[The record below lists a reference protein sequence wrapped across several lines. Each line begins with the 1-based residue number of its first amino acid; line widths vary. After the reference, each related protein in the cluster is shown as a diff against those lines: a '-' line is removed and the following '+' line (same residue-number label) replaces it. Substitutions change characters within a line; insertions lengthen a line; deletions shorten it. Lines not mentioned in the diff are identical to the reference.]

1 MERVADKLLIRKIE
15 LKDADQI
22 SEIQSSI
29 TNTATGIDFRRII
42 EQQLQRDEDISYV
55 AEIDERVVGFIISS
69 FVYGGFG
76 LEKSA
81 WITNFGVHPDFM
93 AKGIGKA
100 LALEL
105 FKVYKDKGIKNIF
118 SSVPWDSVDI
128 LSFFKTLGFDRS
140 SLINL
145 RKDL

>member
-1 MERVADKLLIRKIE
+1 MEKVSDKLLIRKIKVE
-15 LKDADQI
+15 DADQI
-22 SEIQSSI
+22 REIHSSI
-29 TNTATGIDFRRII
+29 TNIAAEIDFRCII
-42 EQQLQRDEDISYV
+42 EQQLLRDEDISYV
-55 AEIDERVVGFIISS
+55 AEVDGRLVGFIVSS
-69 FVYGGFG
+69 LVYGGFG

-100 LALEL
+100 LAREL
-105 FKVYKDKGIKNIF
+105 FKVYKKKGVENIF

-140 SLINL
+140 GLINL

>member
-1 MERVADKLLIRKIE
+1 MQSVADKLLIRKIKLE
-15 LKDADQI
+15 DADQI

-29 TNTATGIDFRRII
+29 TDTAEIDFRRII
-42 EQQLQRDEDISYV
+42 EQQLQRDEDVSYV
-55 AEIDERVVGFIISS
+55 AEIDKRVVGFIISS

>member
-29 TNTATGIDFRRII
+29 NSTAAGIDFRRII
-42 EQQLQRDEDISYV
+42 EQQLQRDEDLSYV
-55 AEIDERVVGFIISS
+55 SEINGKVVGFIISS

-145 RKDL
+145 RKNL

>member
-29 TNTATGIDFRRII
+29 TSTAAGIDFRRII
-42 EQQLQRDEDISYV
+42 EQQLQRDEDLSYV
-55 AEIDERVVGFIISS
+55 SEINGKVVGFIISF

-93 AKGIGKA
+93 AKGIGKS
-100 LALEL
+100 LANEL
-105 FKVYKDKGIKNIF
+105 FKVYKHKGIRNIF
-118 SSVPWDSVDI
+118 SSVPWDAVDI

>member
-1 MERVADKLLIRKIE
+1 MERAANKLLIRKIE
-15 LKDADQI
+15 LGDADQI
-22 SEIQSSI
+22 SEIHSAI
-29 TNTATGIDFRRII
+29 TDKAAKIDFRRII

-55 AEIDERVVGFIISS
+55 AEIDERVVGFIVSS
-69 FVYGGFG
+69 LVYGGFG

-100 LALEL
+100 LAREL
-105 FKVYKDKGIKNIF
+105 FKVYRGKGIKNIF

>member
-1 MERVADKLLIRKIE
+1 MERVADKLQIRKIE

-29 TNTATGIDFRRII
+29 TDTAAGIDFRRTI

-55 AEIDERVVGFIISS
+55 SEINGKVVGFIISS

-93 AKGIGKA
+93 AKGIGKS
-100 LALEL
+100 LANEL
-105 FKVYKDKGIKNIF
+105 FKVYKQKGIRNIF
-118 SSVPWDSVDI
+118 SSVPWDAVDI
-128 LSFFKTLGFDRS
+128 LSFFKALGFDRS

>member
-1 MERVADKLLIRKIE
+1 MERVGDKLLIRKIKPE
-15 LKDADQI
+15 DADQI
-22 SEIQSSI
+22 SEIQSAI
-29 TNTATGIDFRRII
+29 ANTAAGIDFRRII
-42 EQQLQRDEDISYV
+42 EQQLQRCEDISYV
-55 AEIDERVVGFIISS
+55 SEINGRVVGFIISS

-93 AKGIGKA
+93 AKGIGKS
-100 LALEL
+100 LANEL
-105 FKVYKDKGIKNIF
+105 FKVYKEKGIQNIF